1 MGSFRVS
8 DPKKAKIVV
17 RFFQR
22 CTLLL
27 QDLPIQ
33 NLLMIVPHLMD
44 LHLLVFVIIGNHLS
58 AILVLVINN
67 LM

>member
-1 MGSFRVS
+1 M
-8 DPKKAKIVV
+8 V

-27 QDLPIQ
+27 LDLPIQ
-33 NLLMIVPHLMD
+33 NLLMIVPRLMD
-44 LHLLVFVIIGNHLS
+44 LHLLDFGITENHLS